1 VTAGLKMTHACHKLP
16 FAPTCIEHC
25 VRANFIS
32 ENQTNLI
39 VARYT
44 LLQIYEIRTNNVE
57 EQGTQQGQASLDLV
71 CEFNLFGNIEGLSVV
86 RFPQKRRDY
95 LLLSIADAKISIV
108 EWDLASWDLK
118 LVSLHFYE
126 NDEKF
131 QECHSRIIRKPL
143 MIVSP
148 DNKCAVMLVYDKQI
162 VVLPFQASFSQNA
175 NMMDSPVSYIV
186 DLPSLNIWHIKDIQF
201 VNGHNDPTICVL
213 FEPKITAPNRYA
225 LGQNTCHIVTI
236 SLNLTTKTNPITWH
250 KEKLPHDCYKV
261 IPVPLPV
268 GGVIILASNSVHYY
282 CHTNYFG
289 MSFNT
294 FADELVM
301 ERKLEK
307 SKFTTTLDSA
317 NGVWLNDTCLL
328 LSSGITGELLL
339 LSIVIAN
346 KAAVRFVLSRVGES
360 CASSCMTLLSNEHLF
375 LGSRLDDSVLLRF
388 LRDENNVEE
397 EILQLNDIK
406 EEEVEESE
414 KILSSLVSNPNL
426 NHEEKQ
432 NAIVEYFTNQNIF
445 PWIEPTDEK
454 DQLFLELLR
463 ESELIR
469 FFEMRPKKINFKFSV
484 CDTLLN
490 IGPIVDST
498 VAVSFDS
505 ATLSVIENQASTD
518 RASNISELICCSG
531 RHKGGALSI
540 LQEGIRPEVNRS
552 VYLKG
557 FDLTN
562 LWAVTHA
569 EEGTEEHD
577 GSLLASKYL
586 ILSNES
592 RSMVLEVDAENLSE
606 ISGRAGVELY
616 TNGPTIGVAN
626 LFENKRIVQIH
637 TRAVLLLNGTTLSQE
652 WLPPPEVTIVSC
664 RVLDP
669 YIILEFS
676 NQKLFILLAVVYQGE
691 MKLVDVDN
699 ANFNDEQ
706 SAVSAYCLFQDYS
719 RLPIFNSYSQGE
731 EHYHE
736 KNIDMKVNEKLQDP
750 SISKK
755 RERQVYENDFEY
767 EEQPDDSNAMK
778 MIPENMI
785 YRPYYCAVTLVDGLL
800 QIFKIKGTALTR
812 VFSAPSFSN
821 GANVIMDDA
830 SDYIGSSR
838 PKKLSV
844 KQTGDQLSVVELTIH
859 SFGNAWTSPYLFA
872 LLSNGDLFVYQAFH
886 FVSNVKFRDDSLSLR
901 FKRVIH
907 NVLFHNIKSKQETET
922 AAEGDPFRAFN
933 PNSTNTNKKIKY
945 PRITTFN
952 NISQKKGL
960 FITGHRP
967 YWIFEDR
974 SFLRF
979 HPMTIEGSVIGFT
992 PFHNVSNAHSFI
1004 YYSSS
1009 QSKLTIGQLNDDFQ
1023 MDMPMLLRKIRL
1035 GVTPNK
1041 VVYHSVSKLIVTVVS
1056 FPIQNDDVYHRC
1068 ALQRND
1074 EEEKPI
1080 ERDEIL
1086 IPIPARTPTL
1096 YDEGYEIRLV
1106 SPETWSTIHT
1116 YKMKEQEV
1124 VLCSVICNLR
1134 IKQDNGRKVLQPFLI
1149 VGTSILRGQDLP
1161 GKGRILIFD
1170 VLRPQDVSL
1179 SRFEIVYEK
1188 EQRGPVSSIT
1198 QVDGNVAIAIGT
1210 KILVFHFEDRKELE
1224 GVAFF
1229 DCQMLTVCMASIKN
1243 YFVLGDI
1250 YKGAHFMRWKERIQ
1264 QIELLSKDY
1273 DPCHSL
1279 AVEFLVDGP
1288 ELTLLVCDT
1297 TCNLHVF
1304 SYNPDDPMSQFG
1316 KKLMC
1321 VGNFY
1326 LGSPVNKF
1334 TRLKL
1339 NTIKTAK
1346 KDDKLMQ
1353 TRSCVNYVTLNG
1365 SVGFISP
1372 LSAADFQKLGRLEMR
1387 LVSALNHA
1395 AGLNPKAFR
1404 LTKPAYKMSHNHQR
1418 NMIDGDL
1425 LLKFASLE
1433 RTKQDEL
1440 AALVKLTTNDIID
1453 HLLLLHLETSFF

>member
-1 VTAGLKMTHACHKLP
+1 
-16 FAPTCIEHC
+16 

-39 VARYT
+39 VARST
-44 LLQIYEIRTNNVE
+44 LLQIYEIRTNNFE
-57 EQGTQQGQASLDLV
+57 EQATQKGQASLDLV

-108 EWDLASWDLK
+108 EWDLPTWDLK

-175 NMMDSPVSYIV
+175 MDSPVSYIV

-236 SLNLTTKTNPITWH
+236 SLNLTAKTNPITWH
-250 KEKLPHDCYKV
+250 KDKLPHDCYKV
-261 IPVPLPV
+261 IAVPLPV
-268 GGVIILASNSVHYY
+268 GGVIVLAANSVHYY

-294 FADELVM
+294 FADELEM
-301 ERKLEK
+301 ESKLEK

-339 LSIVIAN
+339 LSVVIAN

-388 LRDENNVEE
+388 VRDDNSVEPDEE
-397 EILQLNDIK
+397 EILQLNEIK
-406 EEEVEESE
+406 EEGVEESE
-414 KILSSLVSNPNL
+414 KMLSRVVSNPNL
-426 NHEEKQ
+426 SHEQKQ
-432 NAIVEYFTNQNIF
+432 NAIVEYFTKQNIF
-445 PWIEPTDEK
+445 PWINGEDEE

-469 FFEMRPKKINFKFSV
+469 FFEMRPKKISFKFSV

-498 VAVSFDS
+498 VANSFDS
-505 ATLSVIENQASTD
+505 ATLSVIENQATTD
-518 RASNISELICCSG
+518 RAVNVSELICCSG

-557 FDLTN
+557 FELTN
-562 LWAVTHA
+562 LWAVAHA
-569 EEGTEEHD
+569 EEEGIEEQDPLANPHGKD
-577 GSLLASKYL
+577 SLLATKYL
-586 ILSNES
+586 ILSNEN

-606 ISGRAGVELY
+606 IAGRAGVDIH
-616 TNGPTIGVAN
+616 TTGPTVCVAN
-626 LFENKRIVQIH
+626 LFNNKRIVQVH
-637 TRAVLLLNGTTLSQE
+637 TRAVLLLNGTTTSQE
-652 WLPPPEVTIVSC
+652 YVPPPDFGTIVSC

-669 YIILEFS
+669 YIILEGS
-676 NQKLFILLAVVYQGE
+676 SQKLFPLLGVVSSQGE
-691 MKLVDVDN
+691 MKLIPFEEN
-699 ANFNDEQ
+699 AVVNFNDEH
-706 SAVSAYCLFQDYS
+706 SAVSSYCLFQDYS
-719 RLPIFNSYSQGE
+719 RLPIFNGYSQGE
-731 EHYHE
+731 SEQHYQE
-736 KNIDMKVNEKLQDP
+736 KNMDVKANEKLQDP
-750 SISKK
+750 TISKK
-755 RERQVYENDFEY
+755 RERQVYENDRLGFEDY
-767 EEQPDDSNAMK
+767 EEQLDDSNTVK
-778 MIPENMI
+778 MIPENMVN
-785 YRPYYCAVTLVDGLL
+785 RPYYCAVTLLDGLL
-800 QIFKIKGTALTR
+800 QIFRIKGTSLIR

-821 GANVIMDDA
+821 GPSVVMDDT
-830 SDYIGSSR
+830 DYIGSSK
-838 PKKLSV
+838 PKKPTI
-844 KQTGDQLSVVELTIH
+844 KTGNELTVVELTIH
-859 SFGNAWTSPYLFA
+859 SFGNAWASPYLFA

-886 FVSNVKFRDDSLSLR
+886 FASTAKFGDDSLPLR

-907 NVLFHNIKSKQETET
+907 NVLFHNIKSMQEAETPTE
-922 AAEGDPFRAFN
+922 DDQYVVFS
-933 PNSTNTNKKIKY
+933 PNSSNATKKIKY
-945 PRITTFN
+945 PRITTFD
-952 NISQKKGL
+952 NISHKKGL
-960 FITGHRP
+960 FISGHRP

-992 PFHNVSNAHSFI
+992 PFHNVSNVHSFI
-1004 YYSSS
+1004 YYSST

-1068 ALQRND
+1068 ALQRNE

-1086 IPIPARTPTL
+1086 VPIPARTPTL
-1096 YDEGYEIRLV
+1096 FDEGYEIRLV
-1106 SPETWSTIHT
+1106 SPENWSTIHT
-1116 YKMKEQEV
+1116 YRMKEQEV

-1134 IKQDNGRKVLQPFLI
+1134 IKLETGKKVMQPFLV

-1170 VLRPQDVSL
+1170 VLRPQDVSS

-1188 EQRGPVSSIT
+1188 EQRGPVSAIT

-1210 KILVFHFEDRKELE
+1210 KILVFHFEDRRELE

-1243 YFVLGDI
+1243 YFLVGDI

-1279 AVEFLVDGP
+1279 AVEFLIDGP
-1288 ELTLLVCDT
+1288 ELTVLVCDT
-1297 TCNLHVF
+1297 TCNLHAF
-1304 SYNPDDPMSQFG
+1304 SYNPEDQMSHYG
-1316 KKLMC
+1316 KKLTC
-1321 VGNFY
+1321 VGNFF

-1346 KDDKLMQ
+1346 KEPAKTLE
-1353 TRSCVNYVTLNG
+1353 TRSCVSYVTLNG

-1372 LSAADFQKLGRLEMR
+1372 LSSANFQKLGRLEMR
-1387 LVSALNHA
+1387 LVSALNHT

-1404 LTKPAYKMSHNHQR
+1404 LTKPAFKMSHNHQR

-1425 LLKFASLE
+1425 LIRFASLE

-1440 AALVKLTTNDIID
+1440 ASLVKLTTNDIID
-1453 HLLLLHLETSFF
+1453 HLLQLHLETSFF

>member
-1 VTAGLKMTHACHKLP
+1 
-16 FAPTCIEHC
+16 

-39 VARYT
+39 VARST
-44 LLQIYEIRTNNVE
+44 LLQIYEIRTNNFE
-57 EQGTQQGQASLDLV
+57 EQATQKGQASLDLV
-71 CEFNLFGNIEGLSVV
+71 CEVNLFGNIEGLSVV

-108 EWDLASWDLK
+108 EWDLATWDLK

-131 QECHSRIIRKPL
+131 QECQSRIIRKPL

-175 NMMDSPVSYIV
+175 MDSPVSYIV

-261 IPVPLPV
+261 IAVPLPV
-268 GGVIILASNSVHYY
+268 GGVIVLASNSVHYY

-301 ERKLEK
+301 ESKLEK
-307 SKFTTTLDSA
+307 SNFTTTLDSA

-339 LSIVIAN
+339 LSVVIAN

-388 LRDENNVEE
+388 IRDDNVEQE
-397 EILQLNDIK
+397 EEDLLQLNDIK
-406 EEEVEESE
+406 EEGVVEDSE
-414 KILSSLVSNPNL
+414 KMLRSLISNPKL

-432 NAIVEYFTNQNIF
+432 NAIVEYFTQQNIF
-445 PWIEPTDEK
+445 PWINGEDEE
-454 DQLFLELLR
+454 DQFFLELLR
-463 ESELIR
+463 ESELVR

-498 VAVSFDS
+498 VAQSFDAATVS
-505 ATLSVIENQASTD
+505 AVENQEEAF
-518 RASNISELICCSG
+518 RAPCVSELVCCSG

-540 LQEGIRPEVNRS
+540 LQEGIRPEVNRA

-562 LWAVTHA
+562 LWAVSHAA
-569 EEGTEEHD
+569 EEGGIEEQD
-577 GSLLASKYL
+577 PSINPNGKDSLASKYL
-586 ILSNES
+586 ILSNEN
-592 RSMVLEVDAENLSE
+592 RSMVLEVDSENLSE
-606 ISGRAGVELY
+606 ISTRAGVDIY
-616 TNGPTIGVAN
+616 TLGPTVGIAS
-626 LFENKRIVQIH
+626 LFNNKRIVQVH
-637 TRAVLLLNGTTLSQE
+637 PRAVLLLNGTTLSQE
-652 WLPPPEVTIVSC
+652 WFPPADVGTIVSC

-669 YIILEFS
+669 YIILECS
-676 NQKLFILLAVVYQGE
+676 NQKLLPLLAVVSSQGE
-691 MKLVDVDN
+691 MKLVPFGEN
-699 ANFNDEQ
+699 ATDFNDEH

-719 RLPIFNSYSQGE
+719 RLPIFNGYAQGE
-731 EHYHE
+731 SEQHYHE
-736 KNIDMKVNEKLQDP
+736 KNMDVKLNEKLQDS

-755 RERQVYENDFEY
+755 RERQAYENDRLGFEDY
-767 EEQPDDSNAMK
+767 EEQLDDSNTMK

-785 YRPYYCAVTLVDGLL
+785 HRPYYCAVTLLDGLL
-800 QIFKIKGTALTR
+800 QIFRIKGTSLTR

-821 GANVIMDDA
+821 GGSVIVDDTEF
-830 SDYIGSSR
+830 IGSSNK
-838 PKKLSV
+838 PKKVAS
-844 KQTGDQLSVVELTIH
+844 TSGDQLSVVELTIH
-859 SFGNAWTSPYLFA
+859 SFGNAWASPYLFA

-886 FVSNVKFRDDSLSLR
+886 FASNVKFRDDSLPLR

-907 NVLFHNIKSKQETET
+907 NVLFHNIKSKQEGE
-922 AAEGDPFRAFN
+922 AVPSEDDQYVVFS
-933 PNSTNTNKKIKY
+933 PNSSNANKKIKY
-945 PRITTFN
+945 PRITTFD
-952 NISQKKGL
+952 NISHKKGL
-960 FITGHRP
+960 FITGNKP
-967 YWIFEDR
+967 YWIFEER

-992 PFHNVSNAHSFI
+992 PFHNVSNVHSFI

-1009 QSKLTIGQLNDDFQ
+1009 QSKLAIGQLNDDFQ
-1023 MDMPMLLRKIRL
+1023 TDMPMLLRKIRL

-1041 VVYHSVSKLIVTVVS
+1041 VVYHSVSKLVITVIS
-1056 FPIQNDDVYHRC
+1056 LPIQNDDVYHRC
-1068 ALQRND
+1068 ALQKNE

-1086 IPIPARTPTL
+1086 VPIPARTPTL
-1096 YDEGYEIRLV
+1096 FDEGYEIRLV

-1134 IKQDNGRKVLQPFLI
+1134 IKLETGKKVMQPFLV

-1188 EQRGPVSSIT
+1188 EQRGPVSAIT

-1210 KILVFHFEDRKELE
+1210 KILVFHFEDRRELE

-1243 YFVLGDI
+1243 YFLLGDI

-1273 DPCHSL
+1273 DPCQSL

-1297 TCNLHVF
+1297 TCNLHAF
-1304 SYNPDDPMSQFG
+1304 SYNPEDPGSQYG

-1321 VGNFY
+1321 VGNFF

-1346 KDDKLMQ
+1346 KEVKPLEG
-1353 TRSCVNYVTLNG
+1353 RSCVSYVTLNG

-1387 LVSALNHA
+1387 LVSALNHT

-1425 LLKFASLE
+1425 LLRFASLE

-1440 AALVKLTTNDIID
+1440 ASLVRLTTNDIID
-1453 HLLLLHLETSFF
+1453 HLLQLHLETSFF